1 MCYLSI
7 KTNTERDERGEMNVG
22 HNVISANS
30 VQMES
35 HPFFFFL
42 IKEVIKLLP
51 IVAAMVTGRFSG
63 GESEASDNG
72 RKWKLPLRPHFY

>member
-1 MCYLSI
+1 MLATMSYQPTRSKWRARL
-7 KTNTERDERGEMNVG
+7 
-22 HNVISANS
+22 
-30 VQMES
+30 
-35 HPFFFFL
+35 FFFL